1 MGDIPT
7 LPNIWTH
14 SKSYKLNNKIEIP
27 LSKKKIILLL
37 LAAIAFVAGGI
48 WIATNPE
55 RFIPNIFRIT
65 NPEIIRIAGVVEI
78 LFFGAAG
85 IYGIKKLF
93 DKKVGLIIDSN
104 GITDN
109 SNATSIGLVKWEDIT
124 GIRVLEVVNQKFV
137 MIDISNPEH
146 YIGLKKSGIGKMTM
160 KANYNKYGSPIS
172 ITANSLKAD
181 FKEVWE
187 IIKKQY
193 EKNALQQRV

>member
-1 MGDIPT
+1 MEE
-7 LPNIWTH
+7 
-14 SKSYKLNNKIEIP
+14 KIEIP

-55 RFIPNIFRIT
+55 RFIPNIFKIT
-65 NPEIIRIAGVVEI
+65 NPEIIRIGGIVGI

-109 SNATSIGLVKWEDIT
+109 SNASSIGLIEWNDISD
-124 GIRVLEVVNQKFV
+124 IRTKQVMSTKFLL
-137 MIDISNPEH
+137 IDIVNPEK
-146 YIGLKKSGIGKMTM
+146 YIGKAKNGIQSRLM
-160 KANYNKYGSPIS
+160 KANMNMYETPLS
-172 ITANSLKAD
+172 ITSNTLKYD
-181 FKEVWE
+181 FGKLEKL
-187 IIKKQY
+187 IKIEYK
-193 EKNALQQRV
+193 KNKNVG

>member
-1 MGDIPT
+1 M
-7 LPNIWTH
+7 
-14 SKSYKLNNKIEIP
+14 NNKIEIP

-65 NPEIIRIAGVVEI
+65 NSEIIRIGGIVGI

-109 SNATSIGLVKWEDIT
+109 SNASSIGLIEWNDISD
-124 GIRVLEVVNQKFV
+124 IRTKQVMSTKFLL
-137 MIDISNPEH
+137 IDIVNPEK
-146 YIGLKKSGIGKMTM
+146 YIGKAKNGIQARLM
-160 KANYNKYGSPIS
+160 KANMNMYETPLS
-172 ITANSLKAD
+172 ITSNTLKYD
-181 FKEVWE
+181 FGEL
-187 IIKKQY
+187 
-193 EKNALQQRV
+193 EKLIQTEYKRNKNVG